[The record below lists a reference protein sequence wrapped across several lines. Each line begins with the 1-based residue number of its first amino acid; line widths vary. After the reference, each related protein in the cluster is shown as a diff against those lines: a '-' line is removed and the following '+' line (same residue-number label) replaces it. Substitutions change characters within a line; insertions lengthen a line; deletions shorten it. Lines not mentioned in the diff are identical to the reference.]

1 MAVNE
6 VQEVKLTTVRDEEQ
20 QVCLLHIHTQ
30 STNHKLLIGSRA
42 SPIFYNVG
50 LGLLDI
56 SLSSNFFS
64 ILNKR
69 QTIWHST
76 DPLLLLEE
84 TEFPQKLQ
92 KSRKFV

>member
-50 LGLLDI
+50 LDI
-56 SLSSNFFS
+56 LQCRSNFFS

>member
-30 STNHKLLIGSRA
+30 STNHKLLIGTRA

-56 SLSSNFFS
+56 SLSSLFSRFTEGFQFF
-64 ILNKR
+64 LDFK
-69 QTIWHST
+69 
-76 DPLLLLEE
+76 
-84 TEFPQKLQ
+84 QKANNMA
-92 KSRKFV
+92 